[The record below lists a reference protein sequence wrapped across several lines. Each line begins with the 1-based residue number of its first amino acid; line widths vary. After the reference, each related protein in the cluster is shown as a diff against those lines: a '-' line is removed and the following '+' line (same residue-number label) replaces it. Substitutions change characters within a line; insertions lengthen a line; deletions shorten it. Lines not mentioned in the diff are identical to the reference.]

1 MKMELGYGKK
11 TIPVTIPDANLGRV
25 LQAGDLEAAGSEEE
39 IMHAALDAPVKS
51 PYLEEVVKAGEKVV
65 IITSDVTRPM
75 PSARVLPVIVDRLN
89 KAGVSDDDITVVF
102 GLGSHRKHTEEEKQ
116 RLAGEDIFHRIRCID
131 SDGEDVVS
139 LGMTTSGTPMDIFR
153 PVVEADRRIALG
165 NIEYHYFAGYSGGYK
180 ALMPG
185 VSTFEAIQ
193 KNHSHMVKPA
203 AKAGNMVGNPV
214 REDMEE
220 TAKFITIDFLFNVVL
235 DEHKKI
241 VGAFAGHPVAA
252 HRKGCDYL
260 DTLYSCS
267 IEERA
272 DIVVVSPG
280 GFPKDINLYQAQK
293 ALDNSKHAVKKGG
306 IIILTAACTEG
317 LGGESFEKW
326 MIDFER
332 PEDMVDE
339 IQRNFILGGH
349 KAAAIALVLENAD
362 IYLVSDMKPD
372 FVRTIFMEPYTD
384 AEAALDKALSLKGPN
399 ALVHVMPYGGSVLPH
414 CAE

>member
-1 MKMELGYGKK
+1 
-11 TIPVTIPDANLGRV
+11 
-25 LQAGDLEAAGSEEE
+25 
-39 IMHAALDAPVKS
+39 
-51 PYLEEVVKAGEKVV
+51 
-65 IITSDVTRPM
+65 
-75 PSARVLPVIVDRLN
+75 
-89 KAGVSDDDITVVF
+89 
-102 GLGSHRKHTEEEKQ
+102 
-116 RLAGEDIFHRIRCID
+116 
-131 SDGEDVVS
+131 
-139 LGMTTSGTPMDIFR
+139 
-153 PVVEADRRIALG
+153 
-165 NIEYHYFAGYSGGYK
+165 
-180 ALMPG
+180 
-185 VSTFEAIQ
+185 
-193 KNHSHMVKPA
+193 MVKPA

>member
-1 MKMELGYGKK
+1 MELGYGKR
-11 TIPVTIPDANLGRV
+11 TIPVTIPDANLGKI
-25 LQAGDLEAAGSEEE
+25 LQAGDINVAGSEEE
-39 IMHAALDAPVKS
+39 IMHAALDAPVTS

-116 RLAGEDIFHRIRCID
+116 RLAGEDIVSRIRCID
-131 SDGEDVVS
+131 SDGDDVVS
-139 LGMTTSGTPMDIFR
+139 LGTTTRGTPMDIFR
-153 PVVEADRRIALG
+153 PVAEADRRIALG

-193 KNHSHMVKPA
+193 KNHSHMVKPE
-203 AKAGNMVGNPV
+203 AKAGNMEGNPV

-235 DEHKKI
+235 DEHKTI
-241 VGAFAGHPVAA
+241 VGAFAGHPVEA
-252 HRKGCDYL
+252 HRKGCAFL

-349 KAAAIALVLENAD
+349 KAAAIGLVLENAD